1 MRRIK
6 NGADIMRRFMRE
18 FLPARTRDMHIS
30 RFIYDFITQKCFI
43 RVAVWV
49 FCVCVCYFNG
59 CTEIYD
65 GNADAA
71 FYLDDC
77 RVIERRLGFSFV
89 CSMKVENLHLC

>member
-43 RVAVWV
+43 HVAVWV
-49 FCVCVCYFNG
+49 FCVCVCVILTAVPKFMTG
-59 CTEIYD
+59 TPMRLSIWTTV
-65 GNADAA
+65 G
-71 FYLDDC
+71 LSKDD
-77 RVIERRLGFSFV
+77 
-89 CSMKVENLHLC
+89 